1 MIDKS
6 IRQHYDNK
14 YSAKNRKGLDEG
26 GWGGDESWGEPS
38 DNGGNDD
45 GGWSPSVSYSPPPPR
60 STPSPHVDTAA
71 DLMAEAT
78 RMEAERKAIEAEIEA
93 EQHEAERSN
102 QLAEA
107 RRLMTQ
113 RTDVQMPDV
122 RTPISLGQIDPY
134 QQSYILPNEI
144 LTDPWSTYDVQK
156 EKKEIEDAR
165 RIDVGFQEALRKQK
179 IATDLRQKQQDPDYG
194 QFFRQPTMVETPKSG
209 IMGTVK
215 DKSIQMAKDF
225 ATRKAMKALGL
236 TALNPVLGIGSWLLD
251 KFAPGKKAALKS
263 NITNLLTRKSDDLVG
278 TSDWQG
284 EKKRTFHEGKGDGP
298 KPIAEQVTQ
307 GTGLAEGQKMLG
319 LDDKQ
324 IQQIY
329 QGRDLLNKTIEAGVY
344 QGKQLTADQIKLL
357 QNKQMELNKLIQAI
371 EKAQAPVP
379 LAYGGRIDKALGG
392 RSRDI

>member
-45 GGWSPSVSYSPPPPR
+45 GGWSPSVSYSPPAP
-60 STPSPHVDTAA
+60 TPSPHRDTAA

-78 RMEAERKAIEAEIEA
+78 RMENERKAIEAEIEA

-113 RTDVQMPDV
+113 PTDVQMPDV

-194 QFFRQPTMVETPKSG
+194 QFFRPQPVVETPKTG
-209 IMGTVK
+209 IGGALKTMGKGVLEAALMPFLPKPVRTAWTTYK
-215 DKSIQMAKDF
+215 RGKQAAAFAK
-225 ATRKAMKALGL
+225 R
-236 TALNPVLGIGSWLLD
+236 LGIDMPTAFKFTKPDTQTQATKKLVNGDGGENFAQQVASGEDVVTETTKKYTGAKEEGQTELRKRLNIIQGILDEGSYQGQELTGKQRNSLLD
-251 KFAPGKKAALKS
+251 YIKRI
-263 NITNLLTRKSDDLVG
+263 NEYLV
-278 TSDWQG
+278 
-284 EKKRTFHEGKGDGP
+284 P
-298 KPIAEQVTQ
+298 VTQ
-307 GTGLAEGQKMLG
+307 GA
-319 LDDKQ
+319 
-324 IQQIY
+324 
-329 QGRDLLNKTIEAGVY
+329 AH
-344 QGKQLTADQIKLL
+344 
-357 QNKQMELNKLIQAI
+357 
-371 EKAQAPVP
+371 
-379 LAYGGRIDKALGG
+379 GGSVDKALTG